1 MKILQM
7 RRVINVMVCW
17 ARIELVIV
25 AVIVVLML
33 LFSCNTNP
41 STSISHSITP
51 SFYHWKQTFNLQE
64 SDKEAIQ
71 KIGLQ
76 NLYVRFF
83 DIIWEPPTGAIPTA
97 IIDFESVV
105 PDTLGLIPCIYI
117 ENKVFQQ
124 LKENKE
130 IEALAE
136 KAAKKIQFL
145 LQKSDRTDIE
155 EVQLDCD
162 WSASTRQPYFHFLAQ
177 LRKHFDS
184 NISLS
189 ATIRLHQIKYAEKT
203 GVPPVDKGM
212 LMYYNMGKIKEPN
225 TRNSILDNRIGRQY
239 ISSKTRYD
247 LPLDVALP
255 IFEWG
260 VWFHRG
266 KFSGIF
272 NDLNE
277 VKLKEMGD
285 FEEVEKNVYMLEQDT
300 VVGNRYLRRGDVIR
314 LEGIE
319 ADALKEAADIC
330 RGVLNSETVN
340 VAFYHWNASLIE
352 QQGVEFLK
360 EVYERFE

>member
-1 MKILQM
+1 MKRMIKM
-7 RRVINVMVCW
+7 MIYW
-17 ARIELVIV
+17 ARIELL
-25 AVIVVLML
+25 IVVVILASML
-33 LFSCNTNP
+33 LFSCNIQHTP
-41 STSISHSITP
+41 SIPHTVNP

-64 SDKEAIQ
+64 SDKKNIQ
-71 KIGLQ
+71 ELGLK

-83 DIIWEPPTGAIPTA
+83 DIIWQPPTGAIPTA
-97 IIDFESVV
+97 IIDFESQF
-105 PDTLGLIPCIYI
+105 PDSLGLIPCIYI

-130 IEALAE
+130 IEDLAE

-145 LQKSDRTDIE
+145 LQKSDRTDIT

-162 WSASTRQPYFHFLAQ
+162 WSASTRQNYFHFLAEF
-177 LRKHFDS
+177 RKHFDA
-184 NISLS
+184 NVLLS

-212 LMYYNMGKIKEPN
+212 LMYYNMGKIKEAN
-225 TRNSILDNRIGRQY
+225 NHNSILDNQIGRQY

-285 FEEVEKNVYMLEQDT
+285 FEELEKNVYMLEQDT
-300 VVGNRYLRRGDVIR
+300 VVGSRYLRRGDVVR

-319 ADALKEAADIC
+319 AEALKEAADIC
-330 RGVLNSETVN
+330 REVLNSENVN
-340 VAFYHWNASLIE
+340 VAFYHWTSSLIE

-360 EVYERFE
+360 EIYQRFE